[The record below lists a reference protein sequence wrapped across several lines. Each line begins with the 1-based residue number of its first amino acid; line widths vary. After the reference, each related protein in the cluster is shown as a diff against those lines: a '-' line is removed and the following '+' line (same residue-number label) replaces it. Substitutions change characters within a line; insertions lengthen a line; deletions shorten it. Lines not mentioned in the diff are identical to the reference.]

1 MDKTIYTQAHVYL
14 VKQLRRARKKARL
27 KQKDVARKLHR
38 TQSYVS
44 KIEGGQCRIDIV
56 QLKEL
61 AGIYKK
67 SLDFFIK

>member
-1 MDKTIYTQAHVYL
+1 MNKTIFTKSHRYL
-14 VKQLRRARKKARL
+14 VKQLTAARKQAKL
-27 KQKDVARKLHR
+27 KQKDVARRLDR

-44 KIEGGQCRIDIV
+44 KIEAGQRRIDIV

-67 SLDFFIK
+67 KIDFFIK